1 MESFGARLRRE
12 RERLGITLDE
22 ITSSTKI
29 GTRMLRALEEEHF
42 EQLPGGIFNKGF
54 VRAYARHLGLDEDQA
69 VADYLTASGEAQPP
83 KTPEDLQPIQ
93 LAEVRGEAE
102 SGGIARI
109 PWGVFAVALL
119 IVALGFAL
127 WGFYSRATGKHV
139 ATAATAPGSAT
150 HASAQEPDA
159 ASSRVPSTAT
169 EPAQLPPAAAPALSV
184 DERPANQQS
193 VNQPSAIPAAGGTLT
208 PTADQSHTSVASSG
222 AFLVL
227 IKAREDSWISITA
240 DGKQIMHDTLIAPA
254 EKSVEAQKEI
264 VIRAGNVGALDFV
277 FNGHRLPSQGD
288 YGEVRAITFDANG
301 LRPQVP
307 KNDSPEA
314 MPR

>member
-54 VRAYARHLGLDEDQA
+54 VRAYAHHLGLDEDQA
-69 VADYLTASGEAQPP
+69 VADYLTASGEALPP
-83 KTPEDLQPIQ
+83 KTPDALQPAQ
-93 LAEVRGEAE
+93 LPELRGEAE
-102 SGGIARI
+102 SDGIARI
-109 PWGVFAVALL
+109 PWGVFALALL

-127 WGFYSRATGKHV
+127 WAFYSRATGKHV

-159 ASSRVPSTAT
+159 ASSRIPSASTG
-169 EPAQLPPAAAPALSV
+169 PAAQPPPAAAPASSAN
-184 DERPANQQS
+184 ERLANQQS
-193 VNQPSAIPAAGGTLT
+193 ANQQSPAAGNTLT
-208 PTADQSHTSVASSG
+208 PAADQAHTSVASSG

-240 DGKQIMHDTLIAPA
+240 DGKQIMQDTLIAPA

-288 YGEVRAITFDANG
+288 YGEVRAMTFDANG
-301 LRPQVP
+301 LRPPAP
-307 KNDSPEA
+307 KTDSLETF
-314 MPR
+314 PR